1 MLRVLLKAQSSQL
14 LHSQTW
20 LLCRGF
26 ELCSF
31 SILAD
36 STLLYRLIWAKLT
49 DSTQQLC
56 RIDRSSNSCEDWELS
71 SLEIPADRM
80 QRCWTALLRKN
91 VQVPEIQYWECWGQN
106 LIWAKL
112 TASTQ
117 SDLRLLQ
124 WCPQAETRQN
134 QHRRAHSQTQTDN
147 QLRSISG
154 QTVRDRA
161 ESVELFSLSKDQAE
175 KMRYV
180 EAKSDQYERSC
191 ACLKFNSILS
201 RATSYELCRLIA
213 QLVVIRFWS
222 KISLFLRLVL
232 TKKKA
237 LCHFSLRNFLL
248 LEKWPQ
254 LKRIFCQIFSIWVPE
269 SKPLHSSQVT
279 CEPRSCSDSD

>member
-1 MLRVLLKAQSSQL
+1 MYKSQKFNIESAEGKTSFEQSSQL
-14 LHSQTW
+14 LHSQIW
-20 LLCRGF
+20 DC
-26 ELCSF
+26 CSGALKLKPERI
-31 SILAD
+31 SI
-36 STLLYRLIWAKLT
+36 
-49 DSTQQLC
+49 
-56 RIDRSSNSCEDWELS
+56 E
-71 SLEIPADRM
+71 
-80 QRCWTALLRKN
+80 
-91 VQVPEIQYWECWGQN
+91 G
-106 LIWAKL
+106 
-112 TASTQ
+112 
-117 SDLRLLQ
+117 
-124 WCPQAETRQN
+124 
-134 QHRRAHSQTQTDN
+134 HHSQTQTDN

-201 RATSYELCRLIA
+201 RATSYKLCRLIA

-222 KISLFLRLVL
+222 NISLYLRLVL
-232 TKKKA
+232 TKQKA
-237 LCHFSLRNFLL
+237 LFHFSLRNFLL